1 MRFYTQQH
9 RFYGGIDLHAR
20 SMYLCILDQDGQVV
34 LHHNVSAE
42 SEPFLKAVEPYRE
55 DIVVAVECMFTWY
68 RLADCDMADL
78 VRLLGGYF
86 SILLSAS

>member
-1 MRFYTQQH
+1 
-9 RFYGGIDLHAR
+9 
-20 SMYLCILDQDGQVV
+20 
-34 LHHNVSAE
+34 VSAE

-68 RLADCDMADL
+68 WLADCDMADL